1 MQESMNSRKVVVVHR
16 GARDAYQVARAMRD
30 AGMLERLVTDLYCDD
45 GVARAMDS
53 FLSTRLASRLA
64 ARLPAL
70 LRAGLQGRSIP
81 GVPGSS
87 VRTCAVSGLLA
98 LAFEKVEQVPFNWRR
113 SATRW
118 CDHDLGQTAGRLATR
133 RDAGLLSYSYY
144 GYSGF
149 GSFRSEKPAILFQLH
164 PHPAS
169 VRRLLLDE
177 LEAHPDCAESI
188 RKEWELALPEEDYL
202 RLVEETRM
210 ARHWLAASTFTR
222 QTLEENGIPGKD
234 IQVIPYGVDLQ
245 RFHDAPGLGS
255 TKGPLKLLFVGTI
268 NQRKGIKYLL
278 EALRLLPGRHVEL
291 TVCGRAVDDLR
302 LFRSFVSQV
311 RVRPSVSHAE
321 LVHAYRSSDLFV
333 FPSIAEGFGHVLL
346 ESLAC
351 GLPVL
356 STTHTAAPDL
366 LTEGED
372 GWVVPPRRPD
382 LLAER
387 IEWALAHRPA
397 LYDMK
402 TAARRKAEQ
411 FTWDQFRQGVVR
423 AVTRCFDSTVP
434 GPEAQ
439 KANVRA
445 GLGEAVHHV

>member
-1 MQESMNSRKVVVVHR
+1 MQEQIKPGKVVVVHR
-16 GARDAYQVARAMRD
+16 GARDAYQVARAMRE
-30 AGMLERLVTDLYCDD
+30 AGMLERLVTDVYCGEGSLPQALGRVLPV
-45 GVARAMDS
+45 GVQNG
-53 FLSTRLASRLA
+53 
-64 ARLPAL
+64 
-70 LRAGLQGRSIP
+70 LRGRSVA

-98 LAFEKVEQVPFNWRR
+98 LAFEKLQMVPFSWRR

-118 CDHDLGQTAGRLATR
+118 CDHELGRTAGRLATR
-133 RDAGLLSYSYY
+133 RQAGLLSYSYY

-169 VRRLLLDE
+169 VRRLLLEE

-188 RKEWELALPEEDYL
+188 GKEWELALPDEDYA

-222 QTLEENGIPGKD
+222 RTLEEDGIPPED
-234 IQVIPYGVDLQ
+234 IQVIPYGVDLD
-245 RFHDAPGLGS
+245 RFHDAPGLTGTS
-255 TKGPLKLLFVGTI
+255 GPLKLLFVGTI

-278 EALRLLPGRHVEL
+278 EALRLLPGRQVEL

-302 LFRSFVSQV
+302 LFRPFVSQV

-372 GWVVPPRRPD
+372 GWVVSPRRPD

-387 IEWALAHRPA
+387 IAWALDHRA
-397 LYDMK
+397 ELQEMK
-402 TAARRKAEQ
+402 TAARRKAEH
-411 FTWDQFRQGVVR
+411 FTWNQFRQGVVR
-423 AVTRCFDSTVP
+423 AVARCFEEP
-434 GPEAQ
+434 GAEPSPACGASP
-439 KANVRA
+439 KAA
-445 GLGEAVHHV
+445 HHV